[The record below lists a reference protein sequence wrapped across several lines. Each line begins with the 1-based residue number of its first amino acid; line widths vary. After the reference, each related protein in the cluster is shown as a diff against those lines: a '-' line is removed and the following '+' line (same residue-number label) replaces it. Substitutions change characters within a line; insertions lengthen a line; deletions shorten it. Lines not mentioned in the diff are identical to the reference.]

1 MKDLWIIKAGGTFP
15 ALATEHGDFEDWI
28 CREMGRTLS
37 EVRVYDVRGKESL
50 PEPRQCAGVVVT
62 GSHAMVTDR
71 LPWSVAL
78 EDWIPELVTA
88 DVPFLGICYGHQLLA
103 SALGGKVTFHPLGRE
118 IGSVEVRLHPECDED
133 PLFHARP
140 ATIRAHVV
148 HAQTVSRLPAG
159 AIRLASN
166 DHEPV
171 HAFRV
176 GAVAWGVQFHPE
188 FDERV
193 MHKYVEEYCDR
204 PKRAQR
210 DAAALPVP
218 VQATPEA
225 NQVLARFAE
234 VVENRGR

>member
-1 MKDLWIIKAGGTFP
+1 MKNLWIIKAGGTFP
-15 ALATEHGDFEDWI
+15 ALATEHGDFEHWI
-28 CREMGRTLS
+28 CREMGLTLS
-37 EVRVYDVRGKESL
+37 DVRIHDVRGKEAL

-88 DVPFLGICYGHQLLA
+88 QVPFLGICYGHQLLA
-103 SALGGKVTFHPLGRE
+103 SALGGEVAFHPLGRE

-133 PLFHARP
+133 PLFHDRP
-140 ATIRAHVV
+140 ATMRAHVV
-148 HAQTVSRLPAG
+148 HSQTVSRLPVG

-176 GAVAWGVQFHPE
+176 GAVTWGVQFHPE

-193 MHKYVEEYCDR
+193 MRKYVEEYCDR
-204 PKRAQR
+204 PKRVR
-210 DAAALPVP
+210 RNVAASPVP

-234 VVENRGR
+234 VVERRGI